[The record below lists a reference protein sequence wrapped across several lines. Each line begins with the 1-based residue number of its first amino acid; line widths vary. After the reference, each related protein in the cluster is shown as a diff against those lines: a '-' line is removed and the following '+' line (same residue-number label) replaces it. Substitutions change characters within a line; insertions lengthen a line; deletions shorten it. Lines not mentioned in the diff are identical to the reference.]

1 MTRWTVGSMR
11 RALLVAAVMAT
22 APACLVV
29 SLHPIYDPDALVWDP
44 ALVGT
49 WQSTDDETT
58 IEIEQDEWRSY
69 RIQYRYP
76 IETGELTGY
85 LTTIGEEHFLDV
97 MPVRGTDRGAFVLP
111 VHAVARVRIAGGRLE
126 LTPLSYDWF
135 LDRAKKGNAIG
146 KLGVTIDQKQNV
158 VLVSPAAAVRQW
170 LAGQAKDAEMFGP
183 TTVFIR
189 K

>member
-1 MTRWTVGSMR
+1 MR
-11 RALLVAAVMAT
+11 RALLVAVVMAT

-29 SLHPIYDPDALVWDP
+29 SLHPVYDADALVWDP
-44 ALVGT
+44 ALVGI

-85 LTTIGEEHFLDV
+85 LTTIGEERFLDV
-97 MPVRGTDRGAFVLP
+97 MPLRGIDRGAFVLP
-111 VHAVARVRIAGGRLE
+111 IHVVARVRLAEGRLE

-135 LDRAKKGNAIG
+135 FDRAKKGAAIG
-146 KLGVTIDQKQNV
+146 KLHVTIDQKQNV
-158 VLVSPAAAVRQW
+158 VLVSPATVVRQW
-170 LAGQAKDAEMFGP
+170 LEAQTKDGEMFGP

>member
-1 MTRWTVGSMR
+1 MIRGLDGSMTRI
-11 RALLVAAVMAT
+11 LLVVLLGAT

-29 SLHPIYDPDALVWDP
+29 SLHPVYDPDALVWDP

-58 IEIEQDEWRSY
+58 LEIEQDEWRSY
-69 RIQYRYP
+69 RIQYRHP

-85 LTTIGEEHFLDV
+85 LAAVGNERFMDV

-111 VHAVARVRIAGGRLE
+111 LHAVARVRLAEGRLE

-135 LDRAKKGNAIG
+135 LDRAKKGNTVG
-146 KLGVTIDQKQNV
+146 RLSVTIDHKQNAV
-158 VLVSPAAAVRQW
+158 IVSSPALLRQW
-170 LAGQAKDAEMFGP
+170 LEAQPAEGAMFGP
-183 TTVFIR
+183 ATVFVR